1 MIVATPNGRK
11 EDDDDMTLLTVC
23 SVNMSML
30 QWYALSV
37 IGLPK
42 NKNKQSKCKVLPL
55 MMTFKKIFILLRRAE
70 W

>member
-1 MIVATPNGRK
+1 MMIVATPNGRK

-42 NKNKQSKCKVLPL
+42 NKNKQTVK
-55 MMTFKKIFILLRRAE
+55 M
-70 W
+70 